1 MQKDTTLIDN
11 VKHVNAMIHLIT
23 SIDDESKPSYCKMLA
38 IPQLTQMGIKV
49 KDTTVKGVLS
59 AMYMYKSKH
68 STGAKPTFRT
78 KKGAEIEEIDVSIP
92 TAKWEKFKNKYEYYK
107 NSDIVGIVEIL
118 DSTHSER
125 YKWSTDKGVGFEKY
139 LYKAQ
144 KIVERTV

>member
-1 MQKDTTLIDN
+1 MQKDITLIDN

-23 SIDDESKPSYCKMLA
+23 SINDESKLSYCKMLA

-59 AMYMYKSKH
+59 AMYLYKSKH
-68 STGAKPTFRT
+68 SITSKPTFRN
-78 KKGAEIEEIDVSIP
+78 KKGGDIEEIDVSIP
-92 TAKWEKFKNKYEYYK
+92 TVKWEKYKGRYEYYK
-107 NSDIVGIVEIL
+107 NSEMVGIVEIL
-118 DSTHSER
+118 DSSHAER
-125 YKWSTDKGVGFEKY
+125 YKYSTDKGTGFEKY